1 MTAAASDSV
10 LELSRYLYLA
20 GALPFFV
27 LGTAHALAT
36 PLAPSDVKGLSP
48 SDPQLAEA
56 MTRSG
61 LRLTR
66 RTDMWRA
73 WVGFN
78 FSHSLGVFVFAAFVF
93 VTGRSASV
101 FAIEAHIGIP
111 FAFVVA
117 AGYLW
122 LARRY
127 WFRTPL
133 IGCLLAALLFL
144 AAGITRLMGS

>member
-1 MTAAASDSV
+1 M
-10 LELSRYLYLA
+10 LELSRSLYLA

-27 LGTAHALAT
+27 LGIAHALAT
-36 PLAPSDVKGLSP
+36 PRAPADVKGLSP

-78 FSHSLGVFVFAAFVF
+78 LSHSLGAVIFAAFVF
-93 VTGRSASV
+93 VTGRSAPA
-101 FAIEAHIGIP
+101 FAAEAHIGIP
-111 FAFVVA
+111 FALVVA
-117 AGYLW
+117 AVYLW
-122 LARRY
+122 LARLY
-127 WFRTPL
+127 WFRTPFL
-133 IGCLLAALLFL
+133 GCLLSVVLFL
-144 AAGITRLMGS
+144 AAWITRMMGS

>member
-1 MTAAASDSV
+1 MA
-10 LELSRYLYLA
+10 ELSRYLYLA

-27 LGTAHALAT
+27 LGLAHLAVT
-36 PLAPSDVKGLSP
+36 PRAPADVKGLSP

-78 FSHSLGVFVFAAFVF
+78 LSHGLGVVVFA
-93 VTGRSASV
+93 
-101 FAIEAHIGIP
+101 
-111 FAFVVA
+111 
-117 AGYLW
+117 
-122 LARRY
+122 
-127 WFRTPL
+127 
-133 IGCLLAALLFL
+133 LL
-144 AAGITRLMGS
+144 SS

>member
-1 MTAAASDSV
+1 M

-20 GALPFFV
+20 GALPFLV
-27 LGTAHALAT
+27 LGTAHAFAT
-36 PLAPSDVKGLSP
+36 PRAPADTKGLSP

-78 FSHSLGVFVFAAFVF
+78 FSHSLGALVFAAFVF
-93 VTGRSASV
+93 VTGRSAAV
-101 FAIEAHIGIP
+101 FAAEARIGIP

-117 AGYLW
+117 AVYLW
-122 LARRY
+122 LARLY

-133 IGCLLAALLFL
+133 IGCLLAAVLFL
-144 AAGITRLMGS
+144 GSWITHMMGP

>member
-1 MTAAASDSV
+1 M

-20 GALPFFV
+20 GALPFLV
-27 LGTAHALAT
+27 LGLAHVIAT
-36 PLAPSDVKGLSP
+36 PRAPADVKGLSP

-78 FSHSLGVFVFAAFVF
+78 LSHGLGVVVFAAFVF
-93 VTGRSASV
+93 LTGRSASA
-101 FAIEAHIGIP
+101 FAVEAHLAIP

-117 AGYLW
+117 GGYLW

-127 WFRTPL
+127 WFRTPF
-133 IGCLLAALLFL
+133 IGCLLAATLFL
-144 AAGITRLMGS
+144 AAWVTRMMGS

>member
-1 MTAAASDSV
+1 MSS
-10 LELSRYLYLA
+10 ELSRYLYLA
-20 GALPFFV
+20 GALPFLV
-27 LGTAHALAT
+27 LGIAHAIAT
-36 PLAPSDVKGLSP
+36 PRAPADFKGLSP

-78 FSHSLGVFVFAAFVF
+78 LSHSLGVVVFAAYVF
-93 VTGRSASV
+93 MTGRNVSV
-101 FAIEAHIGIP
+101 FAAEAHIAIP
-111 FAFVVA
+111 FAVIVA

-133 IGCLLAALLFL
+133 IGCLLAVILYL
-144 AAGITRLMGS
+144 GSWITRMMGP

>member
-1 MTAAASDSV
+1 M

-27 LGTAHALAT
+27 LGIAHALAT
-36 PLAPSDVKGLSP
+36 PVGPADVKGLSP

-78 FSHSLGVFVFAAFVF
+78 FSHSLGALVFAAFVF

-101 FAIEAHIGIP
+101 FATEAHVGVPLAVIVS
-111 FAFVVA
+111 VV
-117 AGYLW
+117 YLA

-127 WFRTPL
+127 WFRTPVH
-133 IGCLLAALLFL
+133 GCLLAAFLFL
-144 AAGITRLMGS
+144 AAWIARMMGS

>member
-1 MTAAASDSV
+1 M

-27 LGTAHALAT
+27 LGIAHALAT
-36 PLAPSDVKGLSP
+36 PLAPRDVKGLSP

-78 FSHSLGVFVFAAFVF
+78 LSHSLGAVVFAAFVF
-93 VTGRSASV
+93 VTGRSAPA
-101 FAIEAHIGIP
+101 FAAEAPIGIP
-111 FAFVVA
+111 FALAVA
-117 AGYLW
+117 AGYLG
-122 LARRY
+122 LARKY

-133 IGCLLAALLFL
+133 IGCLLAAALFL
-144 AAGITRLMGS
+144 ASWITRMMGS

>member
-1 MTAAASDSV
+1 MP
-10 LELSRYLYLA
+10 ELSRYLYLA
-20 GALPFFV
+20 GALPFLV
-27 LGTAHALAT
+27 LGTAHAIAT
-36 PLAPSDVKGLSP
+36 PRAPADAKGLSP

-78 FSHSLGVFVFAAFVF
+78 LSHSLGVLVFAAFVF
-93 VTGRSASV
+93 VTGRSAPV
-101 FAIEAHIGIP
+101 FAAEGRIGVP
-111 FAFVVA
+111 FALVVA
-117 AGYLW
+117 AAYLW

-127 WFRTPL
+127 WFRTPF
-133 IGCLLAALLFL
+133 IGCLLAAMLFL
-144 AAGITRLMGS
+144 ASWITRMMGS

>member
-1 MTAAASDSV
+1 MP
-10 LELSRYLYLA
+10 ELSRYLYLA
-20 GALPFFV
+20 GALPFLV
-27 LGTAHALAT
+27 LGIAHAIAT
-36 PLAPSDVKGLSP
+36 PRRPGDAKGLSP

-78 FSHSLGVFVFAAFVF
+78 LSHGLGIVLFATFVC
-93 VTGRSASV
+93 VTGRSASA
-101 FAIEAHIGIP
+101 FSTEAHIGIP
-111 FAFVVA
+111 VAIVVA

-122 LARRY
+122 LARCY

-133 IGCLLAALLFL
+133 IGCALALVLFL
-144 AAGITRLMGS
+144 ASWITRMMGS

>member
-1 MTAAASDSV
+1 MP
-10 LELSRYLYLA
+10 ELSRYLYLA
-20 GALPFFV
+20 GALPFLV
-27 LGTAHALAT
+27 LGTAHAFAT
-36 PLAPSDVKGLSP
+36 PRAPADDKGLSP

-56 MTRSG
+56 MARSG

-78 FSHSLGVFVFAAFVF
+78 LSHSLGLVVFAAFVF
-93 VTGRSASV
+93 VTGRSAPV
-101 FAIEAHIGIP
+101 FAAEAHIGIP

-122 LARRY
+122 LARKY

-133 IGCLLAALLFL
+133 IGCLLAVLLFL
-144 AAGITRLMGS
+144 GSWITHMMGP

>member
-1 MTAAASDSV
+1 MP
-10 LELSRYLYLA
+10 ELSRYLYLA

-27 LGTAHALAT
+27 LGLAHLAAT
-36 PLAPSDVKGLSP
+36 PRAPVDVKGLSP

-78 FSHSLGVFVFAAFVF
+78 LSHGLGVLVFALFVF

-101 FAIEAHIGIP
+101 FATEARIGIP
-111 FAFVVA
+111 AAFVIATV
-117 AGYLW
+117 YLW

-127 WFRTPL
+127 WFRTPF
-133 IGCLLAALLFL
+133 IGCLLAAVLFL
-144 AAGITRLMGS
+144 ASGITRWIGP

>member
-1 MTAAASDSV
+1 MP
-10 LELSRYLYLA
+10 ELSRYLYLA
-20 GALPFFV
+20 GALPFLV
-27 LGTAHALAT
+27 LGIAHAIAT
-36 PLAPSDVKGLSP
+36 PGAPADVKGLSP

-78 FSHSLGVFVFAAFVF
+78 LSHGLGLTVFAAFVF

-101 FAIEAHIGIP
+101 FALESRIGIP

-117 AGYLW
+117 TGYLW
-122 LARRY
+122 MARRY

-133 IGCLLAALLFL
+133 IGCLLGVVLFL
-144 AAGITRLMGS
+144 AAWLTRMMGPS

>member
-1 MTAAASDSV
+1 M

-20 GALPFFV
+20 GALPFLV
-27 LGTAHALAT
+27 LGIAHAMAT
-36 PLAPSDVKGLSP
+36 PRRPGDAKGLSP

-78 FSHSLGVFVFAAFVF
+78 LSHSLGILVFATFVW
-93 VTGRSASV
+93 VTGRSASA
-101 FAIEAHIGIP
+101 FGREANIGIP
-111 FAFVVA
+111 VAIVVA

-133 IGCLLAALLFL
+133 IGCVLALVLFL
-144 AAGITRLMGS
+144 ASWITRMMGS

>member
-1 MTAAASDSV
+1 M

-20 GALPFFV
+20 GALPFLV
-27 LGTAHALAT
+27 LGLAHAIAT
-36 PLAPSDVKGLSP
+36 PRAPADVKGLSP

-78 FSHSLGVFVFAAFVF
+78 LSHSLGVVVFATFVF
-93 VTGRSASV
+93 VTGRSTPV
-101 FAIEAHIGIP
+101 FEHEAHIGIP
-111 FAFVVA
+111 FALVVA
-117 AGYLW
+117 TGYLW
-122 LARRY
+122 LARQY
-127 WFRTPL
+127 WFRTPF
-133 IGCLLAALLFL
+133 IGCFVAAFLFL
-144 AAGITRLMGS
+144 AAWVTRIMGS

>member
-1 MTAAASDSV
+1 M

-20 GALPFFV
+20 GALPFLL

-36 PLAPSDVKGLSP
+36 PRAPADVKGLSP

-78 FSHSLGVFVFAAFVF
+78 LSHSLGVVVFAAYVF
-93 VTGRSASV
+93 MTGRNVSA
-101 FAIEAHIGIP
+101 FAAEAHIAIP
-111 FAFVVA
+111 FAVIVA

-133 IGCLLAALLFL
+133 IGCLLAVILYL
-144 AAGITRLMGS
+144 GSWITRMMGP

>member
-1 MTAAASDSV
+1 MP
-10 LELSRYLYLA
+10 ELSRYLYLA
-20 GALPFFV
+20 GAL
-27 LGTAHALAT
+27 
-36 PLAPSDVKGLSP
+36 APGDVKGLSP

-78 FSHSLGVFVFAAFVF
+78 LSHGLGVLVFALFVV
-93 VTGRSASV
+93 VTGRSPAV
-101 FAIEAHIGIP
+101 FATEAHIGIP
-111 FAFVVA
+111 FAFGVSAV
-117 AGYLW
+117 YLW

-127 WFRTPL
+127 WFRTPF
-133 IGCLLAALLFL
+133 IGCLLAAALFL
-144 AAGITRLMGS
+144 ASGITRAMGP

>member
-1 MTAAASDSV
+1 MP
-10 LELSRYLYLA
+10 ELSRYLYLA

-27 LGTAHALAT
+27 LGLAHLAAT
-36 PLAPSDVKGLSP
+36 PRAPGEVKGLSP

-78 FSHSLGVFVFAAFVF
+78 LSHGLGVLVFAAFVF
-93 VTGRSASV
+93 TTGRSTAA
-101 FAIEAHIGIP
+101 FEHEAYVGNP
-111 FAFVVA
+111 FALAVA
-117 AGYLW
+117 AAYLW
-122 LARRY
+122 LARCY
-127 WFRTPL
+127 WFRTPF
-133 IGCLLAALLFL
+133 IGCLLAVGLFL
-144 AAGITRLMGS
+144 ASWITRMMGP

>member
-1 MTAAASDSV
+1 MP
-10 LELSRYLYLA
+10 ELSRYLYLA
-20 GALPFFV
+20 GALPFLV
-27 LGTAHALAT
+27 LGIAHAIAT
-36 PLAPSDVKGLSP
+36 PRAPADVKGLSP

-56 MTRSG
+56 MTRAG

-78 FSHSLGVFVFAAFVF
+78 LSHSLGLVIFAAFVF
-93 VTGRSASV
+93 VTGRSLPV
-101 FAIEAHIGIP
+101 FAQEAHISIP
-111 FAFVVA
+111 FALVVA
-117 AGYLW
+117 AGYLR

-133 IGCLLAALLFL
+133 IGCLLSVVLFL
-144 AAGITRLMGS
+144 AAWITRMMGS

>member
-1 MTAAASDSV
+1 M

-20 GALPFFV
+20 GALPFLV
-27 LGTAHALAT
+27 LGIAHAFAT
-36 PLAPSDVKGLSP
+36 PRLPADTKGLSP
-48 SDPQLAEA
+48 SDPQLADA

-66 RTDMWRA
+66 RTDVWRA

-78 FSHSLGVFVFAAFVF
+78 LSHSLGIVIFAAFVF
-93 VTGRSASV
+93 VTGRSIPV
-101 FAIEAHIGIP
+101 FAHEAHIGIP

-117 AGYLW
+117 ATYLW

-133 IGCLLAALLFL
+133 IACLLAVVLFL
-144 AAGITRLMGS
+144 GSWITHRMGP

>member
-1 MTAAASDSV
+1 M

-27 LGTAHALAT
+27 LGIAHALAT
-36 PLAPSDVKGLSP
+36 PRAPADVKGLSP

-78 FSHSLGVFVFAAFVF
+78 LSHSLGVVIFAAFVF
-93 VTGRSASV
+93 VTGRSAPA
-101 FAIEAHIGIP
+101 FAHEAHIGIP
-111 FAFVVA
+111 FALVVA
-117 AGYLW
+117 AVYLW
-122 LARRY
+122 LARLY
-127 WFRTPL
+127 WFRTPFL
-133 IGCLLAALLFL
+133 GCLLSVVLFL
-144 AAGITRLMGS
+144 AAWITRMMGS

>member
-1 MTAAASDSV
+1 M

-20 GALPFFV
+20 GALPFLV

-36 PLAPSDVKGLSP
+36 PLTPGDAKGLAP
-48 SDPQLAEA
+48 SDPQVAVA

-78 FSHSLGVFVFAAFVF
+78 FSHSLGALVFAAFVF
-93 VTGRSASV
+93 VTGRSPAV
-101 FAIEAHIGIP
+101 FAAEAPIGVP
-111 FAFVVA
+111 FAVAVSVV
-117 AGYLW
+117 YLV

-127 WFRTPL
+127 WFRTPVH
-133 IGCLLAALLFL
+133 GCLLAASLFL
-144 AAGITRLMGS
+144 AAWITRMMGS

>member
-1 MTAAASDSV
+1 M
-10 LELSRYLYLA
+10 LELSRSLYLA

-27 LGTAHALAT
+27 LGIAHALAT
-36 PLAPSDVKGLSP
+36 PRAPADVKGLSP

-78 FSHSLGVFVFAAFVF
+78 LSHSLGVVVFAAFVF
-93 VTGRSASV
+93 VTGRSAPA
-101 FAIEAHIGIP
+101 FAAEAHISIP
-111 FAFVVA
+111 FALVVA
-117 AGYLW
+117 AVYLW
-122 LARRY
+122 LARLY
-127 WFRTPL
+127 WFRTPFL
-133 IGCLLAALLFL
+133 GCLLSVVLFL
-144 AAGITRLMGS
+144 AAWITRMMGS

>member
-1 MTAAASDSV
+1 MR
-10 LELSRYLYLA
+10 ELSRYLYLA
-20 GALPFFV
+20 GALPFLV
-27 LGTAHALAT
+27 LGIAHAFAT
-36 PLAPSDVKGLSP
+36 PRAPADVKGLSP

-78 FSHSLGVFVFAAFVF
+78 LSHSLGAVIFAAFVF
-93 VTGRSASV
+93 VTGRSTAA
-101 FAIEAHIGIP
+101 FAIEAHLAIP
-111 FAFVVA
+111 FALVVA
-117 AGYLW
+117 GGYLW
-122 LARRY
+122 LASHY
-127 WFRTPL
+127 WFRTPF

-144 AAGITRLMGS
+144 AAWVTRMMGS

>member
-1 MTAAASDSV
+1 MP
-10 LELSRYLYLA
+10 ELSRYLYLA
-20 GALPFFV
+20 GALPFLV
-27 LGTAHALAT
+27 LGTAHAIAT
-36 PLAPSDVKGLSP
+36 PRAPADAKGLSP

-78 FSHSLGVFVFAAFVF
+78 LSHSLGVLVFAAFVF
-93 VTGRSASV
+93 VTGRSAPV
-101 FAIEAHIGIP
+101 FALEGRIGVP
-111 FAFVVA
+111 FALVVA
-117 AGYLW
+117 AAYLW

-127 WFRTPL
+127 WFRTPF
-133 IGCLLAALLFL
+133 IGCLLAAILFL
-144 AAGITRLMGS
+144 ASWITRMMGS